1 MKIELSRQSKGAIGE
16 SYVLLRMLAR
26 GYTAANLNLSVSN
39 TKSFDLI
46 CGNSDMSKYVP
57 VQVKASFD
65 KSRSFN
71 IGLTHGDF
79 MTNGVF
85 DETKAMQSL
94 KEKIRC
100 PWIFVNVDT
109 STPIPQFRL
118 FVLSAEQT
126 IKLAYESEKW
136 YINGVQHVK
145 ALADNGTVALVL
157 GWIEGFDTQPS
168 KTRVLFKNPFSVGH
182 FEEAWENLG
191 ID

>member
-1 MKIELSRQSKGAIGE
+1 MIELSRQSKGAIGE

-39 TKSFDLI
+39 LKSFDLI

-79 MTNGVF
+79 MTNGAF
-85 DETKAMQSL
+85 DETKAMHSL
-94 KEKIRC
+94 SKKISC

-109 STPIPQFRL
+109 STPIPHFRL
-118 FVLSAEQT
+118 FVLNAEQV
-126 IKLAYESEKW
+126 IKLTYESEKW
-136 YINGVQHVK
+136 YLNDVTRKLPLKESG
-145 ALADNGTVALVL
+145 NVALVL
-157 GWIEGFDTQPS
+157 GWIEGYDTTQTN
-168 KTRVLFKNPFSVGH
+168 TRKFFKNPFSIGQ

-191 ID
+191 IE